1 VLGRVVDE
9 MDGIRFSI
17 SHTTRPARAGETE
30 GVEYHFVDD
39 STFDRL
45 VREGQFL
52 EWANVHG
59 HRYGTCRSEYER
71 AEREQRDLLLDLDVQ
86 GAAQLRERFS
96 EAVTVFILPPSF
108 PDLERRLR
116 GRAQDDEAAIRRRL
130 EVARAELSLFGQYD
144 YVIVN
149 DDLEACVQ
157 ALKAVIRAARYR
169 TARMEPLARRILD
182 TFRPKEES

>member
-1 VLGRVVDE
+1 VVEE
-9 MDGIRFSI
+9 MDKIRFSI

-30 GVEYHFVDD
+30 GVEYHFVDEQ
-39 STFDRL
+39 TFDRL
-45 VREGQFL
+45 VAEGQFL

-59 HRYGTCRSEYER
+59 HRYGTCRSEYDR
-71 AEREQRDLLLDLDVQ
+71 AAQEQLDLLLDLDVQ
-86 GAAQLRERFS
+86 GAAQLRGRFP

-116 GRAQDDEAAIRRRL
+116 GRAQDDERSIRARL
-130 EVARAELSLFGQYD
+130 EVAREELSRFGQYD

-149 DDLEACVQ
+149 DDLEACVE

-169 TARMEPLARRILD
+169 TARMEHMARRILD
-182 TFRPKEES
+182 TFRPKEER